1 MSSIFILDRNIIIEM
16 EKENKK
22 KKAIE
27 QNIDATKLGSR
38 QPNKIKRADE
48 CAKKNNF
55 VSPLISIF
63 EGQDRR
69 VLNFSEYKESSEREV
84 SILKDY
90 YKNKEVTVDVSILKV
105 LKDAYDG
112 FTSEWDLSAKEII
125 PFIGWFKEFVNI
137 QYDQVASDDREKLAT
152 LNFESC
158 KEFLTKEKVHA
169 GNQLGICLMSAC
181 FGNKHAKG
189 IVEPSFG
196 VKPTEGDC
204 RKVAMDMFSIHI
216 CNFLRAHG
224 EEGLLDCVLV
234 TEDGSL
240 SSYVA
245 ELSSK
250 TKLHQVVK
258 GNGGA
263 EIHWEYVDAVEYLF
277 PLARDIGQRK
287 EIMNFLAKTDSF

>member
-1 MSSIFILDRNIIIEM
+1 M
-16 EKENKK
+16 
-22 KKAIE
+22 
-27 QNIDATKLGSR
+27 
-38 QPNKIKRADE
+38 
-48 CAKKNNF
+48 
-55 VSPLISIF
+55 
-63 EGQDRR
+63 DRR
-69 VLNFSEYKESSEREV
+69 VLNFSEYKESAEKEI

-90 YKNKEVTVDVSILKV
+90 YENKEVTVDVSILNV
-105 LKDAYDG
+105 LREAHDA
-112 FTSEWDLSAKEII
+112 FTSEWDLSAKKII
-125 PFIGWFKEFVNI
+125 PFIGWFKEVVNI
-137 QYDQVASDDREKLAT
+137 QYDQVPSDDREKLAT

-158 KEFLTKEKVHA
+158 KEFLTKEKIRA

-224 EEGLLDCVLV
+224 EERLLNCVVV
-234 TEDGSL
+234 TDDGSL
-240 SSYVA
+240 SAYVE

-250 TKLHQVVK
+250 TKLHEVVK
-258 GNGGA
+258 GNGGT
-263 EIHWEYVDAVEYLF
+263 EIHWEYVDAIEYLF
-277 PLARDIGQRK
+277 PLARDIDQCK